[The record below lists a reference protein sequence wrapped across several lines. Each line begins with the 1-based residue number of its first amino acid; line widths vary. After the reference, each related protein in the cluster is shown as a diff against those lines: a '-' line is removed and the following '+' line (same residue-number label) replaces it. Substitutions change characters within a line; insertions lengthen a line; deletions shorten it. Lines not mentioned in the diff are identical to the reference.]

1 MDGHG
6 LDNAAC
12 WESWSHCR
20 RSFLERCEASP
31 RMSRQQNSPASWVS
45 SHQGQHSSL
54 FRRRPERSESVW
66 ATSRVSPIVSMG
78 SAGALHSLSR
88 KIKLLERSQAM
99 WWKDDWRCLKKF
111 NDFKSEGL
119 FKLKKLERTFQIM
132 KGALNPADRQ
142 LTVSWPCQWTPLRLA
157 ADSGPCPS
165 PPLGWSLAKNVHMKR
180 YGKKNE
186 NMIWI
191 TKCSRHVTAQGRR
204 S

>member
-142 LTVSWPCQWTPLRLA
+142 LTLSVDASKACRWFGSMPVASIGLI
-157 ADSGPCPS
+157 
-165 PPLGWSLAKNVHMKR
+165 LGQ
-180 YGKKNE
+180 
-186 NMIWI
+186 
-191 TKCSRHVTAQGRR
+191 KCSYEKIRKKKWKYDMNH
-204 S
+204 